1 MSDKYKDRP
10 ANEGKHGDGAQEPN
24 SGVPETEPVS
34 AGRPKSESS
43 RQQKHEKQATQTGSD
58 ELDGG
63 AIRRT
68 R

>member
-24 SGVPETEPVS
+24 SGVPEPEKEP

-43 RQQKHEKQATQTGSD
+43 RQQKHEKQATQTGSND
-58 ELDGG
+58 IDVGS
-63 AIRRT
+63 ARRA

>member
-1 MSDKYKDRP
+1 MGDKYKDRP
-10 ANEGKHGDGAQEPN
+10 ANEGKHGDAAQEPN
-24 SGVPETEPVS
+24 SGVPEAEPEA

-58 ELDGG
+58 ELDVG
-63 AIRRT
+63 ATRRT